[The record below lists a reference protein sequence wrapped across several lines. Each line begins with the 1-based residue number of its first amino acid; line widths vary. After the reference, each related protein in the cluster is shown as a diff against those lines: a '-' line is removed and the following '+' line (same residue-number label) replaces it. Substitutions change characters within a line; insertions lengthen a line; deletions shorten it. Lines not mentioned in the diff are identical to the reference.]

1 MRRRTKQKMSKK
13 ATNKKEKVNI
23 NFLFAS
29 PDLWRRAKQ
38 AAEADRRSLTGW
50 INELLI
56 RELMGGKN
64 NGK

>member
-1 MRRRTKQKMSKK
+1 MNIMEKPR
-13 ATNKKEKVNI
+13 KEARI

-56 RELMGGKN
+56 RELMGDISKR
-64 NGK
+64 K